1 MFIEVVFNDD
11 GFAEITLQVF
21 VAVVDELVVA
31 FLRAVT
37 LERLRLARAMELLMK
52 GWTTLYDSKQLRYNL
67 TPLVDHALH

>member
-52 GWTTLYDSKQLRYNL
+52 GWTTLKSIVR
-67 TPLVDHALH
+67 